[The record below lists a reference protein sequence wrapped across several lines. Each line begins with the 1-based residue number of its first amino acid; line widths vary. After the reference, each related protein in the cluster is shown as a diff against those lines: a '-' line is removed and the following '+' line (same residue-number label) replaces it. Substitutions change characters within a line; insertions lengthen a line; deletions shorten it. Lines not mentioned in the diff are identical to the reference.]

1 MSTTLRI
8 RDALMAGP
16 ATLGQLAS
24 LLGHDRRALNGRLHQ
39 LRQSGRLTRDGDRW
53 QLVSGA
59 VWQPPR
65 LPRGAL
71 QAQALATLSRGP
83 KRTVDVAGRIERN
96 PGTVAVTFRRLEAQG
111 RVVRRGRLWM
121 LPEHA
126 ARIEATER
134 QERAACVRTAMQA
147 MRPGSADYRRAQR
160 TLAHLR
166 AQA

>member
-1 MSTTLRI
+1 MSVSLQI
-8 RDALMAGP
+8 RDALADGP
-16 ATLGQLAS
+16 LTLAQLAAA
-24 LLGHDRRALNGRLHQ
+24 LGRDRRALNGRLHQ

-71 QAQALATLSRGP
+71 QAQALATLARGP
-83 KRTVDVAGRIERN
+83 KRTTAVAARVERN
-96 PGTVAVTFRRLEAQG
+96 PGTVAVTFRRLAAQG
-111 RVVRRGRLWM
+111 HVVRRGRLWM

-134 QERAACVRTAMQA
+134 RERAVCVRTAMQA
-147 MRPGSADYRRAQR
+147 MQPGSDDHRRALR
-160 TLAHLR
+160 TLEALR
-166 AQA
+166 ERP

>member
-16 ATLGQLAS
+16 LTLAQLAS
-24 LLGHDRRALNGRLHQ
+24 ALGRDKRALNGRLHQ
-39 LRQSGRLTRDGDRW
+39 LRQSGRLARDGERW
-53 QLVSGA
+53 QLVPGA
-59 VWQPPR
+59 TWRPPQQPK
-65 LPRGAL
+65 GAL
-71 QAQALATLSRGP
+71 QAQALAALARGP
-83 KRTVDVAGRIERN
+83 KRTTAVALRIERN

-134 QERAACVRTAMQA
+134 QESAARVRTAMQA
-147 MRPGSADYRRAQR
+147 MRPGSLDWHRAQR

>member
-83 KRTVDVAGRIERN
+83 KRTTAIAARVERN

-126 ARIEATER
+126 ARIAATER
-134 QERAACVRTAMQA
+134 QESAARVRTAMQA
-147 MRPGSADYRRAQR
+147 MRPGSLDWHRAQR